1 MLQQERPDDFVL
13 ATGHMHSV
21 REFVVAAFRYIGK
34 EIEWEGAGD
43 TEVGKEKGSGV
54 VRYELYLYRLFQCL
68 SDSGV
73 SGPDPYELLP

>member
-1 MLQQERPDDFVL
+1 MWLMLQQEGPDDFVL

-43 TEVGKEKGSGV
+43 TEVGKEKGSGL
-54 VRYELYLYRLFQCL
+54 VRYELYENTCTCTYLLV
-68 SDSGV
+68 DSQ
-73 SGPDPYELLP
+73 SQWPK